1 MYILWDN
8 LNVRSILYRET
19 GDAYNTRMDSS
30 LSLAIAARQ
39 PLFDDAHNSAFRLFN
54 GFAEGDSTL
63 SLDIYARTLV
73 IHNYADDPTKNQFV
87 IDSLFNVLPDL
98 LVWLRAGIVKQRNG
112 LTQEDKRGKLLFGD
126 SPDTKISEHGVWYA
140 LDLTM
145 NRDASF
151 YLDTSLLRKWLIE
164 NMRGRSVLNTF
175 AYTGSF
181 GVAALAG
188 GATRVVQIDRNRKFL
203 DLAKRSYTLNGF
215 QINTKDFVAQDFFP
229 AVSRFKHSKQFFDC
243 VILDPPFFSSTSKGK
258 VDQETESA
266 RLINKVRPL
275 VNDGGHLVTINNAL
289 YVSGREY
296 MRTLEELC
304 KDGYLKIEELI
315 PVPESFVGYGNIGK
329 PITDPA
335 PFNYSTKIAVLKVR
349 RKA

>member
-1 MYILWDN
+1 MDKNPLHADGT
-8 LNVRSILYRET
+8 T
-19 GDAYNTRMDSS
+19 GSQHGGMDSPF
-30 LSLAIAARQ
+30 SLAIAARQ
-39 PLFDDAHNSAFRLFN
+39 PLFDDAHASAFRLFN
-54 GFAEGDSTL
+54 GFTEGDSTL

-73 IHNYADDPTKNQFV
+73 IHNYADDPSQNKSHIETITNHLRT
-87 IDSLFNVLPDL
+87 SLN
-98 LVWLRAGIVKQRNG
+98 WLRAGIIKQRNG

-164 NMRGRSVLNTF
+164 NMRGKTVLNTF

-188 GATRVVQIDRNRKFL
+188 GASRVVQVDRNRKFL
-203 DLAKRSYTLNGF
+203 DLAKRSYALNGF
-215 QINTKDFVAQDFFP
+215 QVNAKDFIAQDFFP

-275 VNDGGHLVTINNAL
+275 VNDGRYLVTINNAL
-289 YVSGREY
+289 YVSGKEY
-296 MRTLEELC
+296 MQTLEELC
-304 KDGYLKIEELI
+304 KDGYLKVEELI
-315 PVPESFVGYGNIGK
+315 PVPEHFIGHHKVGK

-335 PFNYSTKIAVLKVR
+335 PFNHSTKIALLQVK
-349 RKA
+349 RKT

>member
-1 MYILWDN
+1 
-8 LNVRSILYRET
+8 
-19 GDAYNTRMDSS
+19 MDSPFD
-30 LSLAIAARQ
+30 LAIAARQ
-39 PLFDDAHNSAFRLFN
+39 PLLNDLHDSAFRLFN
-54 GFAEGDSTL
+54 GFTEGDPSL

-73 IHNYADDPTKNQFV
+73 IHNYAEDPTQNQHV
-87 IDSLFNVLPDL
+87 IENLVNALRNS
-98 LVWLRAGIVKQRNG
+98 LVWLRAGILKQRNG
-112 LTQEDKRGKLLFGD
+112 ITQEDKRGVLLFGD
-126 SPDTKISEHGVWYA
+126 SPDTKINEHGVSYA

-164 NMRGRSVLNTF
+164 NMKGKSVLNTF

-188 GATRVVQIDRNRKFL
+188 GASRVVQVDRNRRFL
-203 DLAKRSYTLNGF
+203 DLARKSCALNGF
-215 QINTKDFVAQDFFP
+215 SVNRNDFLALDFFP
-229 AVSRFKHSKQFFDC
+229 SVSRFKTGKQTFDC

-258 VDQETESA
+258 VDQENESA

-275 VNDGGHLVTINNAL
+275 VNDGGYLVAINNAL
-289 YVSGREY
+289 YVSGQEY
-296 MRTLEELC
+296 MQTLENLC
-304 KDGYLKIEELI
+304 RDGYLKIEKLI
-315 PVPESFVGYGNIGK
+315 PVPEHFVGYNRVNK

-335 PFNYSTKIAVLKVR
+335 PFNHSTKIAVLKVR